1 MNPDTQKGEGGVRW
15 IECVIK
21 QRGRA
26 SPTDIYILSIM
37 HDYTL
42 DVDHSYPFVSPD
54 IPCSTTPST
63 STTPTPSCSPTF

>member
-1 MNPDTQKGEGGVRW
+1 MNPDTQKGEGGVRG

-26 SPTDIYILSIM
+26 FPTDIYILSIM

-42 DVDHSYPFVSPD
+42 DVDHSYPFVLPY
-54 IPCSTTPST
+54 ILR
-63 STTPTPSCSPTF
+63 